1 MTYGNGNPLL
11 DAETTLVGWT
21 NRSAIRNHEHTFLSG
36 EEVLLNTKLDTASR
50 FSLVVSHPGADSP
63 VEVELLLAPVL
74 RDGTTGSWISA
85 ATVALPAEG
94 GRVEAFLSGRDL
106 QLNAAGLA
114 MWTCRRCV
122 LPKQRSAPRPQR
134 GCTWAL
140 PPPLRLDGHDSYAKC
155 TALHYPCAPRPG

>member
-1 MTYGNGNPLL
+1 MLL
-11 DAETTLVGWT
+11 T
-21 NRSAIRNHEHTFLSG
+21 
-36 EEVLLNTKLDTASR
+36 TKLDAASR

-106 QLNAAGLA
+106 QLNAADLADVDLPAVCFAKALVSPATPEGMHVGL
-114 MWTCRRCV
+114 
-122 LPKQRSAPRPQR
+122 
-134 GCTWAL
+134 
-140 PPPLRLDGHDSYAKC
+140 
-155 TALHYPCAPRPG
+155 TATIPA

>member
-36 EEVLLNTKLDTASR
+36 EEVLLNTKLDAASR

-106 QLNAAGLA
+106 QLNAADLADVDLPAVCFANAPVSPATPEGMHVGL
-114 MWTCRRCV
+114 
-122 LPKQRSAPRPQR
+122 
-134 GCTWAL
+134 
-140 PPPLRLDGHDSYAKC
+140 
-155 TALHYPCAPRPG
+155 TATIPA

>member
-94 GRVEAFLSGRDL
+94 GRVEAFLSGRDI
-106 QLNAAGLA
+106 QLNAADLADVDLPAVCFAKALVSPATPEGMHVGL
-114 MWTCRRCV
+114 
-122 LPKQRSAPRPQR
+122 
-134 GCTWAL
+134 
-140 PPPLRLDGHDSYAKC
+140 
-155 TALHYPCAPRPG
+155 TATIPA

>member
-21 NRSAIRNHEHTFLSG
+21 NRSAIRNSEHTFLSG
-36 EEVLLNTKLDTASR
+36 EEVLLNTKLDAASR

-74 RDGTTGSWISA
+74 RDGTTGNWITA

-106 QLNAAGLA
+106 QLNAADLADVDLPAVCFAKALVSPATPEGMHVGL
-114 MWTCRRCV
+114 
-122 LPKQRSAPRPQR
+122 
-134 GCTWAL
+134 
-140 PPPLRLDGHDSYAKC
+140 
-155 TALHYPCAPRPG
+155 TATIPA

>member
-36 EEVLLNTKLDTASR
+36 EEVLLNTKLDAASR

-106 QLNAAGLA
+106 QLNAADLADVDLPAVCFAKALVSPATPEGMHVGL
-114 MWTCRRCV
+114 
-122 LPKQRSAPRPQR
+122 
-134 GCTWAL
+134 
-140 PPPLRLDGHDSYAKC
+140 
-155 TALHYPCAPRPG
+155 TATIPA

>member
-1 MTYGNGNPLL
+1 MNGNPLL

-36 EEVLLNTKLDTASR
+36 EEVLLNTKLDAASR

-106 QLNAAGLA
+106 QLNAADLADVDLPAVCFAKALVSPATPEGMHVGL
-114 MWTCRRCV
+114 
-122 LPKQRSAPRPQR
+122 
-134 GCTWAL
+134 
-140 PPPLRLDGHDSYAKC
+140 
-155 TALHYPCAPRPG
+155 TATIAA

>member
-106 QLNAAGLA
+106 QLNAADLADVDLPAVCFAKALVSPATPEGMHVGL
-114 MWTCRRCV
+114 
-122 LPKQRSAPRPQR
+122 
-134 GCTWAL
+134 
-140 PPPLRLDGHDSYAKC
+140 
-155 TALHYPCAPRPG
+155 TATIPA

>member
-1 MTYGNGNPLL
+1 MNGNPLL

-21 NRSAIRNHEHTFLSG
+21 NRSAIRNHERAFLSG
-36 EEVLLNTKLDTASR
+36 EEVLLTTKLDAASR

-94 GRVEAFLSGRDL
+94 GRVEVFISGRDI
-106 QLNAAGLA
+106 QLNAADLADVDLPAVCFAKAEVSPETPEGMHVGL
-114 MWTCRRCV
+114 
-122 LPKQRSAPRPQR
+122 
-134 GCTWAL
+134 
-140 PPPLRLDGHDSYAKC
+140 
-155 TALHYPCAPRPG
+155 TATIAA